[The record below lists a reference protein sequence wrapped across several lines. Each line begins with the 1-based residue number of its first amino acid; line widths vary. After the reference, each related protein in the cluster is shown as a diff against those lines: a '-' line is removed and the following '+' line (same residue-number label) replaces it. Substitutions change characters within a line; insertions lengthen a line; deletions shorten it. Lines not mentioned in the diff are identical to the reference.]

1 MYSRAGGGHM
11 QAGYC
16 ECESFTG
23 VCAVACFALIFFA
36 GRRSLTEMN
45 PNVTL
50 VDTPHDR
57 LPSALSV
64 SSFIPNSNTREPK
77 GAPNPIM
84 RGQLIS
90 VPQGAAAIP
99 HPPHAGKLFP
109 ERVES
114 PSNLQ
119 APPVMGTA
127 TAQSQFIRPG
137 SASSESEQRH
147 SIIDELPAPSTEHL
161 ATCDVSI
168 PGQQPSSRS
177 PAELEMK
184 SRTVQVEG
192 VDEEWDMDDYE
203 MAFNDEVKGGGEIE
217 EHGIILKGS
226 TAYVTFKD
234 PIGERRCTM
243 AA

>member
-1 MYSRAGGGHM
+1 M
-11 QAGYC
+11 
-16 ECESFTG
+16 
-23 VCAVACFALIFFA
+23 ACFALKFFA
-36 GRRSLTEMN
+36 GQRSLIEMN
-45 PNVTL
+45 PNITL

-64 SSFIPNSNTREPK
+64 SSLIPNPNAREPK

-84 RGQLIS
+84 KGQPKS
-90 VPQGAAAIP
+90 VPQGEAAML
-99 HPPHAGKLFP
+99 HPPHAEKLLP
-109 ERVES
+109 EQVE
-114 PSNLQ
+114 PPLNLQ

-137 SASSESEQRH
+137 SASSESELRH
-147 SIIDELPAPSTEHL
+147 SITDELPAPSTEHL
-161 ATCDVSI
+161 PTCDVSI

-203 MAFNDEVKGGGEIE
+203 MAFNDEEKGGGEIE
-217 EHGIILKGS
+217 EHGIVLKGS

-234 PIGERRCTM
+234 PIGERMCTM
-243 AA
+243 SA